1 MTRVSI
7 LDPTSPPLPVDAR
20 MAERP
25 DSLNGKV
32 LGLLDN
38 NKLNAN
44 KLLDEID
51 RLLSQRYEFADVVR
65 LSKPDVSRTCPTD
78 TMEDLVRQCDVVVTA
93 IGD

>member
-1 MTRVSI
+1 MARVSI

-38 NKLNAN
+38 HKLNAN
-44 KLLDEID
+44 KLLDEIE

-65 LSKPDVSRTCPTD
+65 LSKPDVSRPCPPD
-78 TMEDLVRQCDVVVTA
+78 TMEDLVSQCDVVVTA